1 MLTIMTSS
9 ETERLTKSITDE
21 IIEEQQNLHQKDPD
35 DDFLD
40 DPNNMEI
47 PNPFV
52 HRVEWND
59 PYDKIRT
66 AIFTV
71 FVLPIRTICIIFLL
85 TVSYILACIGLYGL
99 SREQLKTQPITGW
112 RRVNRAIQAKLAILG
127 YAMGGVQ
134 IKTKGRQANRRQ
146 APILVVAPHSS
157 FLDAIIIHVCEYS
170 SPLARDND
178 QALGKLIDYTQPI
191 YVCREDPDSRHNT
204 IKEINERANSD
215 KNWSQILIF
224 PEGTCTNRTSL
235 IQFKPGAFY
244 PGVPV
249 QPVIVRYPNKRDT
262 VTWTWDGPEVITL
275 LWRTLSQMHTY
286 CEIEFLP
293 VYTPNDEEKKDARLY
308 ARNVQQV
315 MAKSLG
321 VPVSDYSFEDCRLMN
336 SAKIM
341 KIPRCANVADTFKLR
356 KKLGMDQDNIE
367 ETLIDK
373 FSSDK
378 VTKMSFKE
386 FASRLQLDTKDESTI
401 KLFKLYRNSENQVDF
416 KEYLLC
422 ALFVITLDKPKI
434 KLVELLFKLY
444 GKSGEASQDIFYEI
458 IKHVLKKCNKD
469 KADHLFQQIDKSK
482 NGFVTFDDFHSFT
495 RLNPEY
501 THLFEK

>member
-1 MLTIMTSS
+1 
-9 ETERLTKSITDE
+9 
-21 IIEEQQNLHQKDPD
+21 
-35 DDFLD
+35 
-40 DPNNMEI
+40 
-47 PNPFV
+47 
-52 HRVEWND
+52 
-59 PYDKIRT
+59 
-66 AIFTV
+66 
-71 FVLPIRTICIIFLL
+71 
-85 TVSYILACIGLYGL
+85 
-99 SREQLKTQPITGW
+99 
-112 RRVNRAIQAKLAILG
+112 
-127 YAMGGVQ
+127 MGGVQ

-482 NGFVTFDDFHSFT
+482 NGFVTFGKYKIIILKNFNGNLKCLLAKLQLKTF
-495 RLNPEY
+495 
-501 THLFEK
+501 KC